1 MEDDELFDTTRH
13 RTTISREE
21 LIENLKD
28 YAKTVKDNK
37 FTTNGF
43 NNWKGKICSKDT
55 IIRTFKTWENAL
67 QEAEIKGWYKRKIYT
82 DDECLEY
89 FEELW
94 RWRKQKP
101 ASSDFTKY
109 NGETGQMLNY
119 STITNRFGDYKV
131 FCETFSNYKKG
142 IVDKHA
148 FQELKKK
155 QKEKNKER
163 EAISPRLRALVLN
176 RDDKT
181 CQDCGA
187 SPKKDK
193 QVTLHIHHIKPV
205 ANGGKTVI
213 DNLITNCD
221 KCNLGKSNVVLDD

>member
-1 MEDDELFDTTRH
+1 MEDNELFDTTRH
-13 RTTISREE
+13 RTTIRREE
-21 LIENLKD
+21 LIEILKE

-37 FTTNGF
+37 LTAIGF
-43 NNWKGKICSKDT
+43 HGWKGKICSKDT
-55 IIRTFKTWENAL
+55 ISRTFGNWENAL
-67 QEAEIKGWYKRKIYT
+67 KEAEIKGWYKRRIYS

-101 ASSDFTKY
+101 ALADFAKY
-109 NGETGQMLNY
+109 NSETGQMFHFDV
-119 STITNRFGDYKV
+119 IRRRFGNYKV
-131 FCETFSNYKKG
+131 FCETFSKYKRG
-142 IVDKHA
+142 IVGKHA

-163 EAISPRLRALVLN
+163 EVISTRLRALVLK

-187 SPKKDK
+187 SPNKDK
-193 QVTLHIHHIKPV
+193 EVTLHIHHINPV

-213 DNLITNCD
+213 GNLITNCD